1 MPARAPEAD
10 TQDHHRERRGRV
22 ESGHPSTGA
31 NVTSTGR
38 LMLAVRGGRDLA
50 RNRTAEGR
58 NRAKLEG
65 KHMGRPLPS
74 HRHSRNRPPDGPRK
88 ALRCRS
94 WLTVMTAAL
103 PPLRRA
109 TQA

>member
-65 KHMGRPLPS
+65 KHMGRPLP
-74 HRHSRNRPPDGPRK
+74 HTG
-88 ALRCRS
+88 
-94 WLTVMTAAL
+94 TAETGHQTARV
-103 PPLRRA
+103 RRYVA
-109 TQA
+109 GVG